1 MDLSIT
7 MGMGAAVL
15 VVLASVAFGLIAQYI
30 GETRTGYEWLVDAIA
45 FGIGAVIA
53 SEFIVDFRA
62 LQPVWDELAL
72 GPALI
77 GGLVLGIVVELV
89 TRLSTGGSY
98 TTHHRPTPA

>member
-7 MGMGAAVL
+7 MGIGAAAL
-15 VVLASVAFGLIAQYI
+15 VVVASVVFGLIAQYI
-30 GETRTGYEWLVDAIA
+30 GEARTGYEWLVDAIA

-53 SEFIVDFRA
+53 SEFIIDFRT
-62 LQPVWDELAL
+62 LQPVWDELAI

-89 TRLSTGGSY
+89 TRLATGGSY
-98 TTHHRPTPA
+98 TTHHRATPA